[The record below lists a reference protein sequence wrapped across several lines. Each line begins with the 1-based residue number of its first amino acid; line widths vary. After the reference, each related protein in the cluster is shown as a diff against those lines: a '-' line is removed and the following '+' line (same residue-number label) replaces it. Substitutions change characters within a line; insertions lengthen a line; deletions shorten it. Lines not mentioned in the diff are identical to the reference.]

1 MFTTNQKERFAYIGF
16 LFQEAFKVLVSCLLS
31 IFVPQY
37 CEETNTTCT
46 IYQNFQDLSP
56 FNIWVIIFN
65 FMTLSIFIYLYWFES
80 QREFYF
86 IKKLDNDPNYPD
98 DNLESTLAH
107 STDDHEELKKDKT
120 EIKDTIGHLN
130 LKYDKIIS
138 ISIAMFIMN
147 AIFSSLLIFIWF
159 YDGFRS
165 VSSMI
170 TNLLLIS
177 NKLYKN
183 WSIVSS
189 SKKVSAVSTSL
200 NEPISYNVL
209 DKKIRHK
216 AVLLTL

>member
-120 EIKDTIGHLN
+120 EIKDTIGQLN

-147 AIFSSLLIFIWF
+147 TIFSSLLIFIWF

>member
-107 STDDHEELKKDKT
+107 SIDDNEELKKDKT
-120 EIKDTIGHLN
+120 KIKDTIGHLN

>member
-120 EIKDTIGHLN
+120 EIKDTIGQLN

>member
-138 ISIAMFIMN
+138 ISITMFILN

>member
-120 EIKDTIGHLN
+120 EIKDTIGQLN

-138 ISIAMFIMN
+138 ISITMFILN